1 MLLWQVSLLA
11 GPFNHQLFPFPCQQA
26 VLADICLN
34 TKWCCIY
41 TQKQVSP
48 YLPSSYVHKALKMS
62 PGQKQ
67 HWSQHKWCVH
77 SSWARMAIHIHC
89 AADVLRCPEV
99 FIPSW
104 AGLLVQCLGG
114 AEPPTLMLQIIVHGQ
129 AVSSGS
135 CCISAFISESAFSQ
149 DALVIVCSFK
159 SQRLCTMHSGF
170 KQTYPLSQ

>member
-1 MLLWQVSLLA
+1 
-11 GPFNHQLFPFPCQQA
+11 
-26 VLADICLN
+26 
-34 TKWCCIY
+34 
-41 TQKQVSP
+41 
-48 YLPSSYVHKALKMS
+48 
-62 PGQKQ
+62 
-67 HWSQHKWCVH
+67 
-77 SSWARMAIHIHC
+77 MAIHIHC

-104 AGLLVQCLGG
+104 ARLLVQCLGG

-135 CCISAFISESAFSQ
+135 CCISAFISEFAFSQ

-170 KQTYPLSQ
+170 EQSYPLSQ